1 MDVLTDVLNTIHLQ
15 SAVHFCTELT
25 TPWGIGVPAQNDRAI
40 FYVMTRGSCYL
51 EVDGLKP
58 PVSLAGGD
66 LVMLSHGDAHILCDH
81 LDSPIVPLEEL
92 VKACPKCEAHKSFH
106 YGGGG
111 SLTAMVAG
119 HFIFE
124 NQMSKSF
131 LSTLPPLVHIHG
143 EQGQVVPWLDT
154 TLKWMAA
161 ETNSKNPGAEIMAS
175 RLTDMLFIQIL
186 RAHIAEHAGE
196 CNGQVGWL
204 RAMTD
209 SHLGKAFELI
219 HEQPNHPWTVA
230 DLASQ
235 VHMSRTAFSI
245 RFTQLAG
252 MPPLAYVTKWRMLK
266 ASDILRQGQASI
278 SEIATHVGYESEAS
292 FSKAFKR
299 EIGVAPGMYR
309 RDGQNGVAEA
319 HRQKNGAKYFLESEK
334 AIEIIE

>member
-1 MDVLTDVLNTIHLQ
+1 MDVLTDVLNTVHLH

-25 TPWGIGVPAQNDRAI
+25 TPWGIRVPAQNDLAI

-51 EVDGLKP
+51 EVDGYKS

-66 LVMLSHGDAHILCDH
+66 LLMLSHGDAHVLRDR

-92 VKACPKCEAHKSFH
+92 VKACPKCDGHRSFQH
-106 YGGGG
+106 GGGG

-124 NQMSKSF
+124 NQTSKPF
-131 LSTLPPLVHIHG
+131 LSTLPPLIHIHG

-161 ETNSKNPGAEIMAS
+161 ETNSKNPGAQIMAS

-196 CNGQVGWL
+196 CDGKAGWL
-204 RAMTD
+204 RAMAD
-209 SHLGKAFELI
+209 PHLGKAFELI

-230 DLASQ
+230 ELASQ
-235 VHMSRTAFSI
+235 VNMSRTAFSM
-245 RFTQLAG
+245 RFAQLAG
-252 MPPLAYVTKWRMLK
+252 VPPLAYVTKWRMLK
-266 ASDILRQGQASI
+266 AGDILRQGQATI
-278 SEIATHVGYESEAS
+278 SEVATYVGYESEAS

-299 EIGVAPGMYR
+299 EMGVAPGTYR
-309 RDGQNGVAEA
+309 REGQNG
-319 HRQKNGAKYFLESEK
+319 
-334 AIEIIE
+334 AIGVL

>member
-1 MDVLTDVLNTIHLQ
+1 MDVLTDVLNTVHLQ
-15 SAVHFCTELT
+15 SAVRFCTELT
-25 TPWGIGVPAQNDRAI
+25 TPWGIRVPAQNDRAI

-51 EVDGLKP
+51 EVDGHKP

-66 LVMLSHGDAHILCDH
+66 LVMLSHGDAHILRDR
-81 LDSPIVPLEEL
+81 LNSPIVPLEKL
-92 VKACPKCEAHKSFH
+92 VKACSECDPHRSIH
-106 YGGGG
+106 HGGGG

-124 NQMSKSF
+124 NQISKPF
-131 LSTLPPLVHIHG
+131 LSTLPLLIHIHG

-161 ETNSKNPGAEIMAS
+161 ETHSKNPGAQIMTS
-175 RLTDMLFIQIL
+175 RLSDMLFIQIL
-186 RAHIAEHAGE
+186 RAHIAENVVRVGE
-196 CNGQVGWL
+196 CNGKAGWL
-204 RAMTD
+204 RAMAD

-235 VHMSRTAFSI
+235 VNMSRTAFSM

-266 ASDILRQGQASI
+266 AGDILRQGKATL
-278 SEIATHVGYESEAS
+278 SEIATYVGYESEAS

-299 EIGVAPGMYR
+299 EMGVAPGMYR
-309 RDGQNGVAEA
+309 REGQNGTV
-319 HRQKNGAKYFLESEK
+319 GV
-334 AIEIIE
+334 